1 MELSDVIAEYVT
13 SAENFSEEV
22 LHEAKK
28 RLLDS
33 VAVALASL
41 NAPPAKIAKEVSS
54 LFRGNALML
63 GGGEATIDYA
73 SFYNTLLIRYLDFND
88 TYLSK
93 EPLHPSDLIGGLL
106 AVGSAFN
113 LPGEDLLKSIVVG
126 YEIGVR
132 LCDSTSLR
140 KKGFDHVN
148 FLQLASTSALSK
160 FLSLNFDQTKNAV
173 SLTLVPHIALRETRS
188 GKLSMWKAGAT
199 AEAVRNS
206 VFATL
211 LAKNG
216 FTGPEKPFSGVFG
229 FFNVIARDMDL
240 SPFER
245 IKSVSILRTFIKKYP
260 VEYHAEA
267 SVEAGIK
274 IRYEGEVRKI
284 VVETYEAGKTILADS
299 EDKWNPTNKE
309 TADHSLPFITAV
321 SLLTKRFWLDSYD
334 LIGRPEMVS
343 LMKKI
348 EVIERE
354 DYTKVYPNELP
365 TRLIVVTDK
374 GTYEEE
380 VRVPKGHPSNPMS
393 DEEIEEKAR
402 LLGMSDKQIKLVWD
416 IDNMRV
422 RDFVRSLKE
431 G

>member
-1 MELSDVIAEYVT
+1 MELINKISEYVV
-13 SAENFSEEV
+13 SSDDFSDKL
-22 LHEAKK
+22 LHEAKR

-33 VAVALASL
+33 IAVGLSSL
-41 NAPPAKIAKEVSS
+41 DSPPAKIVREMSN
-54 LFRGNALML
+54 LFPGNSLML
-63 GGGEATIDYA
+63 GGGGATPDFA

-106 AVGSAFN
+106 AVGSMFN
-113 LPGEDLLKSIVVG
+113 VSGEDLLKSIVVG

-140 KKGFDHVN
+140 KKGYDHVN
-148 FLQLASTSALSK
+148 FLQLGSASALSK
-160 FLSLNFDQTKNAV
+160 LLNLDYEKTKNAL
-173 SLTLVPHIALRETRS
+173 SLTLIPHIALRETRS

-216 FTGPEKPFSGVFG
+216 FTGPDKPFSGVFG
-229 FFNVIARDMDL
+229 FINVIAKDMDL
-240 SPFER
+240 TPFEN
-245 IKSVSILRTFIKKYP
+245 IKSESILRTFIKKYP

-267 SVEAGIK
+267 TVEAGINLQ
-274 IRYEGEVRKI
+274 YEGEIKKV
-284 VVETYEAGKTILADS
+284 VVETYEAGKTILADTD
-299 EDKWNPTNKE
+299 DKWNPTNKE

-321 SLLTKRFWLDSYD
+321 SLLTKKFWLDSYN
-334 LIGRPEMVS
+334 LIGDPKVVE

-348 EVIERE
+348 EVVERE
-354 DYTKVYPNELP
+354 DYTAVYPKELP
-365 TRLIVVTDK
+365 TRVVVITDK
-374 GTYEEE
+374 GTYEKEI
-380 VRVPKGHPSNPMS
+380 RVPRGHPSNPMS

-402 LLGMSDKQIKLVWD
+402 LLGLSDKQIKLVWE
-416 IDNMRV
+416 IDNMKV
-422 RDFVRSLKE
+422 RDFVRSLTKS
-431 G
+431 